1 MLSGAALWMTGGG
14 TGNSNSGAIPATHHF
29 RMQNLKQRISAVKN
43 KAGDLL
49 GQEDY
54 WVVNLVG

>member
-1 MLSGAALWMTGGG
+1 MLSGAALWLTGGGGG
-14 TGNSNSGAIPATHHF
+14 TGNSNATHHF

-49 GQEDY
+49 GRKY
-54 WVVNLVG
+54 

>member
-54 WVVNLVG
+54 